1 MSGPWDAV
9 LAAMKAASYAA
20 TLAAAGTVL
29 FLYRCQALLPASR
42 VADVRRLLRR
52 LLIASAVASCAKIS
66 TTAASMSGD
75 AAGMLDVGLNR
86 MILQAGEGAAL
97 LARAI
102 GWILMIP
109 VATRETAVVPGA
121 IAPAQRPPPA
131 ALVGAALAAT
141 SFAWVGHV
149 HAAAAAPLATG
160 VLALHLLGVAFWLG
174 GLMPLLLMTR
184 GADLACVAATA
195 GRFGSAALV
204 VVGVLLA
211 AGAGLLTLLL
221 PGLRDLWTSDYGRLV
236 SVKVAVVACMLAM
249 AARNHYR
256 WTPALKA
263 GDARALPALRRS
275 ILFEIALAV
284 AILSVTA
291 AMTTVTGPASE

>member
-102 GWILMIP
+102 GWILMIS
-109 VATRETAVVPGA
+109 VA
-121 IAPAQRPPPA
+121 IAPLQRPPPA

-275 ILFEIALAV
+275 ILCEIALAV